1 MQVNESVRAMSDEI
15 LNQLECFK
23 AYLLSGR
30 APRWTMGP
38 ADIHGFLTGLAI
50 AGPLPE
56 EEWLPWIFS
65 GEKPQF
71 ESEEEAWN
79 VMCDLIDFEE
89 QVRCSIGSY
98 RILAAP
104 LLPYAGNGQ
113 FSAADWAEGLM
124 QAIAVNPGPWQKAV
138 DAAEQ
143 SLAVVLAA
151 CYDNHD
157 NENRGLIT
165 LDGLDELNYHLRHL
179 ARIMQTAA
187 TPLMLPAR
195 AA

>member
-1 MQVNESVRAMSDEI
+1 MSDEI

-23 AYLLSGR
+23 AYLASGR
-30 APRWTMGP
+30 APRWSMGP
-38 ADIHGFLTGLAI
+38 ADVHGFLTGLAI

-56 EEWLPWIFS
+56 EEWMPWIWS
-65 GEKPQF
+65 GETPRF
-71 ESEEEAWN
+71 DSDEEAWN
-79 VMCDLIDFEE
+79 VMCDLLDFEE
-89 QVRCSIGSY
+89 QVRCSLGSY
-98 RILAAP
+98 RILSAP
-104 LLPYAGNGQ
+104 LLPYAGDGR

-138 DAAEQ
+138 DTAEQ
-143 SLAVVLAA
+143 SLATVLSA

-157 NENRGLIT
+157 EENSGLIN

-179 ARIMQTAA
+179 ARIMQA
-187 TPLMLPAR
+187 TPRQLALPAR

>member
-1 MQVNESVRAMSDEI
+1 MQVTESVRAMADEFH
-15 LNQLECFK
+15 NQLECFK
-23 AYLLSGR
+23 AYLASGR

-65 GEKPQF
+65 GERPQF
-71 ESEEEAWN
+71 DSEEEAWN

-98 RILAAP
+98 RILSAP
-104 LLPYAGNGQ
+104 LLPYAGNGR

-143 SLAVVLAA
+143 SLATVLSA

-157 NENRGLIT
+157 EENGGLIN

-179 ARIMQTAA
+179 ARIMQA
-187 TPLMLPAR
+187 TPAHLTLPAK